1 MNRSPVQRAGQTL
14 VNLKGESSPQRSDML
29 QLCIILCRCIYR
41 KQLSS
46 HGYLSAV
53 RPRRQAWSVELMM
66 CCECHVAL
74 VNMTQ

>member
-14 VNLKGESSPQRSDML
+14 VNLKGEASPGRSDKL
-29 QLCIILCRCIYR
+29 QLCVILCMCICR

-53 RPRRQAWSVELMM
+53 RPRRQVWSVELMM
-66 CCECHVAL
+66 CHVAL
-74 VNMTQ
+74 VDMTQ